1 MFFVVQLLQVAGEGK
16 EGKETKES
24 KQGVDTAKRVGPIPE
39 QNNTR
44 LALIGTLCVHFKE
57 LLGTYCRTHRGRA
70 FTEMLCEKRVKHGF
84 HRGSPRKAIAG
95 QRSVLRRVQFAI
107 HRRLLHDGN
116 DRLGELLLL
125 GQQFKNVLIR
135 RLSFIEIFQRFHHKP
150 VGHLFFRKLG
160 DVGKYLDVSLFRR
173 Q

>member
-1 MFFVVQLLQVAGEGK
+1 MFFVGQLLQVAEEGKEGK
-16 EGKETKES
+16 EGKETKETR
-24 KQGVDTAKRVGPIPE
+24 QGVRIAKRVGPIPE

-57 LLGTYCRTHRGRA
+57 LLGTYCRTHRGCA

-107 HRRLLHDGN
+107 HRRLLHDVDDG
-116 DRLGELLLL
+116 LGKLLLL
-125 GQQFKNVLIR
+125 A
-135 RLSFIEIFQRFHHKP
+135 
-150 VGHLFFRKLG
+150 
-160 DVGKYLDVSLFRR
+160 
-173 Q
+173 